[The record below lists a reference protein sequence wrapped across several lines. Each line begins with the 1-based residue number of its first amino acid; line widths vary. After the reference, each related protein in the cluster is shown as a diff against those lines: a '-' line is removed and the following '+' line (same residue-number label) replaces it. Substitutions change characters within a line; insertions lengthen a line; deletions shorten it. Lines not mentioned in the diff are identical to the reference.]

1 MNGFMHLKKTV
12 LVLLIFM
19 LVAAGRPVCA
29 EVPHKASFKVKAKA
43 AVLMNAVSGQIIFE
57 QNPDKKIQPASLTK
71 LMTLFQAFDAVDH
84 GYVALTDEVRIS
96 KKAWKTG
103 GSKMFLRVNTSVALE
118 TILKGIAVVSGNDAC
133 VAVAEF
139 IAGLEEVFVEK
150 MNKNASALG
159 MKDTV
164 FKDSSGINDG
174 QYTTARDMAILSYS
188 YMKQHPQA
196 LKIHGM
202 KEMTF
207 NKITQPNR
215 NGLLWL
221 DYGVDGL
228 KTGHLEKAG
237 YHLVAT
243 ASRNGDRYIAVVMG
257 AKGIAQRENIAL
269 KLLNYGFRNFKTS
282 QVSTADKPLA
292 KVPVWKGTEGE
303 LSLGASQTAFITI
316 PKDDQG
322 DIYIEKDFPIKI
334 FAPVSKNQ
342 EVGQL
347 RIVAGG
353 KNLKTFPLV
362 ALESVEKAGFFKRIF
377 HGIILF
383 FVLPPYWG
391 VVAGLL
397 IFAVFVL
404 AVMFALLKNRK
415 RR

>member
-1 MNGFMHLKKTV
+1 
-12 LVLLIFM
+12 
-19 LVAAGRPVCA
+19 
-29 EVPHKASFKVKAKA
+29 
-43 AVLMNAVSGQIIFE
+43 
-57 QNPDKKIQPASLTK
+57 
-71 LMTLFQAFDAVDH
+71 
-84 GYVALTDEVRIS
+84 
-96 KKAWKTG
+96 
-103 GSKMFLRVNTSVALE
+103 
-118 TILKGIAVVSGNDAC
+118 LKGIAVVSGNDAC

-150 MNKNASALG
+150 LNKKASALG

-174 QYTTARDMAILSYS
+174 QYTTALDMAILSYS

-196 LKIHGM
+196 LKIHAI

-207 NKITQPNR
+207 NNITQPNR

-221 DYGVDGL
+221 DDGVDGL

-237 YHLVAT
+237 YHLIAT

-257 AKGIAQRENIAL
+257 AKGVAQRENIAL

-282 QVSTADKPLA
+282 QVFTADKPLA
-292 KVPVWKGTEGE
+292 EVPVWKGTESE

-316 PKDDQG
+316 PKDDKG
-322 DIYIEKDFPIKI
+322 DIYIEKDFPENI

-342 EVGQL
+342 AIGQL

-353 KNLKTFPLV
+353 KDLKTFPLV
-362 ALESVEKAGFFKRIF
+362 ALGSVERAGFFKRIF
-377 HGIILF
+377 HGSILF

-391 VVAGLL
+391 VMTSLL
-397 IFAVFVL
+397 FFAVFVL
-404 AVMFALLKNRK
+404 AVMFSLLKNRK